1 METLDF
7 SISEDSKKYNPLTV
21 DSIYYVFAD
30 KNYNVNHLKIK
41 DSYVMI
47 LVLNGSGTLNIG
59 GKSFSLNSG
68 DNLIFDASKNDFNY
82 FCSGS
87 AWNFW
92 WFEFKRL
99 DNEFIDLPIGEIFS
113 HPLNETEINLCDESL
128 FSLKLKNSKAASCL
142 FSSLICLLEKDY
154 LSKGLGF
161 NTTDIFKS
169 ADIYIRKNLNTVTVK
184 DIAQH
189 LNISERT
196 LLNVFKSKLNIST
209 VNYISKIK
217 TDMARHMLLTTDS
230 NIKKISESLGYN
242 DQFIFSY
249 AFKQRFKLSPRQY
262 RQKYFSK

>member
-7 SISEDSKKYNPLTV
+7 CIREDFKKYNPLTV

-30 KNYNVNHLKIK
+30 ENYNVNHLKIK

-47 LVLNGSGTLNIG
+47 LVLNGCGTLNTD
-59 GKSFSLNSG
+59 GKSFILNSG
-68 DNLIFDASKNDFNY
+68 DSLIFDASKNDFNY

-92 WFEFKRL
+92 WFEFEIL
-99 DNEFIDLPIGEIFS
+99 DNDFIDLPIGEVFS
-113 HPLNETEINLCDESL
+113 HPLNESEINLCDESL

-142 FSSLICLLEKDY
+142 FSSLICLLEKA
-154 LSKGLGF
+154 SSESSLGF

-169 ADIYIRKNLNTVTVK
+169 ADEYIRRNLNTVTVK
-184 DIAQH
+184 TIAQH

-209 VNYISKIK
+209 VNYISRIK

-249 AFKQRFKLSPRQY
+249 AFKQRFNLSPRQY
-262 RQKYFSK
+262 RQKYFPK